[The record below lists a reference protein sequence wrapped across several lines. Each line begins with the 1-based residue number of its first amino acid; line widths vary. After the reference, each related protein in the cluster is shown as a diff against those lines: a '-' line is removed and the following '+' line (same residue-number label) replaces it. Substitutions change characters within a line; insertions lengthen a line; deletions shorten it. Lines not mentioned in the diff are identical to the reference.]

1 MIEFYGNYSKYTE
14 DLALWMNAKQN
25 FYIAIVVAVIFT
37 GIFLL
42 IAFLFHFWLIMYFE
56 IALVAMVVITLFSPY
71 IERKKTLQLLLP
83 EKVIIDGGGTISIQW
98 SDLSVVEPIN
108 NIKKILNNGGC
119 YYMIFRHAQVRD
131 CMIQKSM
138 IQMGT
143 IEEFETLFEGKIV
156 RKKA

>member
-71 IERKKTLQLLLP
+71 IERKKTLQLL
-83 EKVIIDGGGTISIQW
+83 
-98 SDLSVVEPIN
+98 
-108 NIKKILNNGGC
+108 
-119 YYMIFRHAQVRD
+119 
-131 CMIQKSM
+131 
-138 IQMGT
+138 QMLMT
-143 IEEFETLFEGKIV
+143 SL
-156 RKKA
+156 